1 MTRMDNFR
9 IVSEALAGERA
20 VDEQTCS
27 AVAILADRLER
38 LKQTSNLFAEIGFSP
53 HVKTLKRQ
61 AEALVLG

>member
-20 VDEQTCS
+20 VDEQTHT

-38 LKQTSNLFAEIGFSP
+38 LKQTSSLFAEIGFSP
-53 HVKTLKRQ
+53 HVKQLKRQ
-61 AEALVLG
+61 AEALILG